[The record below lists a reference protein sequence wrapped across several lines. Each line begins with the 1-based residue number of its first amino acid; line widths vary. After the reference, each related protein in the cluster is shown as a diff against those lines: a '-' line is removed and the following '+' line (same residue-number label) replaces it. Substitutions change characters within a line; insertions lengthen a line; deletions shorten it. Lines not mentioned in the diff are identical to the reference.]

1 MIVEIH
7 KSSSSMSG
15 TLQYNENKVRAGVA
29 SILCCHGV
37 GSTEI
42 PVINRLFEDRER
54 LSLREAQHLSF
65 QMSVNSGPGD
75 GIREER
81 IPEFVKDLMEGL
93 GYGEQPWVVFRHEDT
108 GRVHYHVVS
117 TRIDSEGRKI
127 RDYYEKRACDRL
139 VKGLQDKYGY
149 IKGGGA
155 KKTEGANVTIP
166 VFRYGEGDVVR
177 MMEDCLR
184 HSLTYRFTT
193 GRQFAEVLRC
203 HGVLVR
209 EGLGK
214 DDLKVHL
221 SFQGLGDD
229 GRPCTASVSDVKM
242 SLDVMKAVDER
253 IEECDGL
260 DVRREKAGLLKKV
273 SSALERCGDIPS
285 LVRTLKPQ
293 GVDLVIYRDKD
304 GIPRGSTLI
313 DHTSACVFKG
323 SELSRSVGTAI
334 LELPESGPT
343 HDGETNDRT
352 KSSGAAEAE
361 SFNSGVSEALSV
373 LFDAV
378 LSGECG
384 SMRRDHDESDNKR
397 KRRNKRRMI

>member
-37 GSTEI
+37 GSMEI

-65 QMSVNSGPGD
+65 QMSVNPGPED
-75 GIREER
+75 GISEER

-93 GYGEQPWVVFRHEDT
+93 GYGEQPWVIFRHEDT

-149 IKGGGA
+149 VKGGGT

-193 GRQFAEVLRC
+193 GRQFAEVLCC

-209 EGLGK
+209 E
-214 DDLKVHL
+214 
-221 SFQGLGDD
+221 GLGDD

-260 DVRREKAGLLKKV
+260 DVRQEKAGLLKKV
-273 SSALERCGDIPS
+273 SSALEKCGDIPS

-313 DHTSACVFKG
+313 NHTSACVFKG
-323 SELSRSVGTAI
+323 SELSRSVGIAI
-334 LELPESGPT
+334 LELPESSPT
-343 HDGETNDRT
+343 HEGETNDRS
-352 KSSGAAEAE
+352 KSPGASEAE

-384 SMRRDHDESDNKR
+384 SMGRDPDESDNKR

>member
-65 QMSVNSGPGD
+65 QMSVNPGPED

-93 GYGEQPWVVFRHEDT
+93 GYGEQPWVIFRHEDT

-139 VKGLQDKYGY
+139 VKGLQEKYGY
-149 IKGGGA
+149 VKGRGA
-155 KKTEGANVTIP
+155 KKAEGANVTIP
-166 VFRYGEGDVVR
+166 VFRYGEGNVVR

-214 DDLKVHL
+214 DDLKV
-221 SFQGLGDD
+221 D
-229 GRPCTASVSDVKM
+229 RKSVV
-242 SLDVMKAVDER
+242 
-253 IEECDGL
+253 
-260 DVRREKAGLLKKV
+260 
-273 SSALERCGDIPS
+273 
-285 LVRTLKPQ
+285 
-293 GVDLVIYRDKD
+293 
-304 GIPRGSTLI
+304 
-313 DHTSACVFKG
+313 
-323 SELSRSVGTAI
+323 
-334 LELPESGPT
+334 
-343 HDGETNDRT
+343 
-352 KSSGAAEAE
+352 
-361 SFNSGVSEALSV
+361 
-373 LFDAV
+373 
-378 LSGECG
+378 
-384 SMRRDHDESDNKR
+384 
-397 KRRNKRRMI
+397 

>member
-1 MIVEIH
+1 
-7 KSSSSMSG
+7 
-15 TLQYNENKVRAGVA
+15 
-29 SILCCHGV
+29 
-37 GSTEI
+37 
-42 PVINRLFEDRER
+42 
-54 LSLREAQHLSF
+54 
-65 QMSVNSGPGD
+65 MSVNPGPGD
-75 GIREER
+75 GISEER

-149 IKGGGA
+149 VKGGGA

-334 LELPESGPT
+334 LELTESSPT

-361 SFNSGVSEALSV
+361 SFNGGVSEALSV

-384 SMRRDHDESDNKR
+384 SMGRDPDESDNKR

>member
-65 QMSVNSGPGD
+65 QMSVNPGPGD
-75 GIREER
+75 DIREER

-93 GYGEQPWVVFRHEDT
+93 GYGEQPWVIFRHEDT

-139 VKGLQDKYGY
+139 VKGLQEKYGY
-149 IKGGGA
+149 VKGGGT
-155 KKTEGANVTIP
+155 KKTDGANVTIP
-166 VFRYGEGDVVR
+166 VFHYGEGDVVR
-177 MMEDCLR
+177 MMEECLR

-209 EGLGK
+209 EGLG
-214 DDLKVHL
+214 
-221 SFQGLGDD
+221 DD

-242 SLDVMKAVDER
+242 SLDVMKEVDER

-273 SSALERCGDIPS
+273 SSALEKCGDIPS

-397 KRRNKRRMI
+397 KRKNKRRMI

>member
-1 MIVEIH
+1 M
-7 KSSSSMSG
+7 
-15 TLQYNENKVRAGVA
+15 
-29 SILCCHGV
+29 
-37 GSTEI
+37 
-42 PVINRLFEDRER
+42 
-54 LSLREAQHLSF
+54 
-65 QMSVNSGPGD
+65 
-75 GIREER
+75 
-81 IPEFVKDLMEGL
+81 
-93 GYGEQPWVVFRHEDT
+93 
-108 GRVHYHVVS
+108 
-117 TRIDSEGRKI
+117 
-127 RDYYEKRACDRL
+127 
-139 VKGLQDKYGY
+139 
-149 IKGGGA
+149 
-155 KKTEGANVTIP
+155 
-166 VFRYGEGDVVR
+166 
-177 MMEDCLR
+177 
-184 HSLTYRFTT
+184 
-193 GRQFAEVLRC
+193 
-203 HGVLVR
+203 
-209 EGLGK
+209 
-214 DDLKVHL
+214 HL

-242 SLDVMKAVDER
+242 SFDVMKAVDER

-273 SSALERCGDIPS
+273 SSALEKCGDIPS

-373 LFDAV
+373 LLDAV
-378 LSGECG
+378 LSVECG
-384 SMRRDHDESDNKR
+384 STGRDPDESDNKR